1 MGSQQVYHLT
11 YVTERKK
18 DKDQEQVN
26 KRLMED
32 FPIETHESF
41 PIFLDLSHCSEFTDG
56 RRG

>member
-26 KRLMED
+26 KRLMEA

-41 PIFLDLSHCSEFTDG
+41 PIF
-56 RRG
+56 